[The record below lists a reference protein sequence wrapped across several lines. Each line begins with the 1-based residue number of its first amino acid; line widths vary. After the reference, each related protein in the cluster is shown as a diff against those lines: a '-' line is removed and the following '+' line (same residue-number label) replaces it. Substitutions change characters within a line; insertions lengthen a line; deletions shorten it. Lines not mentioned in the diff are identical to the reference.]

1 MKNCGACYYRDS
13 TWSSQHR
20 EMSARCDHDNAPE
33 ESLLEL
39 RVGADS
45 VVGAPC
51 WCPLETEDTKVTDE
65 INCPLCVDLSRRV
78 TELEIRLT
86 SMKMIGQPHEPAE
99 RTEYVVA
106 LERVYT
112 AASDW
117 LDHLEK
123 KSARHNDGVPG
134 ELMDAVDNIEQI
146 LLNPKRQ

>member
-65 INCPLCVDLSRRV
+65 IRHTYTFITDTNVVMLRSHYAQLVKERAEALYNFTRVADALGLVSTDDTGRIGDIASVEDIVAQARLAARALSR
-78 TELEIRLT
+78 EQLE
-86 SMKMIGQPHEPAE
+86 PE
-99 RTEYVVA
+99 
-106 LERVYT
+106 
-112 AASDW
+112 
-117 LDHLEK
+117 
-123 KSARHNDGVPG
+123 
-134 ELMDAVDNIEQI
+134 VDE
-146 LLNPKRQ
+146 